1 MNAYDNALRQLE
13 KAAQLMVLD
22 KDVVLR
28 LSSPEKTLM
37 ASLPIKMDDGHL
49 QIFPAYRVQYNQARG
64 PYKGGIRFHPQV
76 DLDEVKALGFWMTI
90 KCAVA
95 NIPMGGGKG
104 GVVVD
109 AKSLSQAETERLSRA
124 WVRAFRE
131 EIGPAKDIPAPD
143 LYTTPQIMAWMADEY
158 SQLVGKPSWGVVT
171 GKPLEFG
178 GSLGREQ
185 ATAQGGMFI
194 LSALIDKM
202 GLKADKLKVAV
213 QGLGNVGGGMAELLY
228 KQGYKVVAVADSKNV
243 IYNEH
248 GLDIPKLL
256 EHKKNKKSLT
266 DFPGVKEI
274 SLAEFFV
281 LPVDILV
288 PAAMENQI
296 TDNNAPDIAAK
307 IILEMAN
314 GPTTPEAD
322 EILYKKGIVVVPDV
336 LANSGGVTVSY
347 FEWVQNLSN
356 NYWSEAEVT
365 SELKEKM
372 TSAWQAVESVSDKYK
387 VDFRT
392 AAFVTAL
399 ERIAAAIK
407 IRN

>member
-1 MNAYDNALRQLE
+1 MNPFDNALRQLE
-13 KAAQLMVLD
+13 KAAQLMALD
-22 KDVVLR
+22 REVVLK

-37 ASLPIKMDDGHL
+37 ASLPIRMDDGHL

-76 DLDEVKALGFWMTI
+76 DLEEVKALGFWMTI

-95 NIPMGGGKG
+95 DIPMGGGKG

-109 AKSLSQAETERLSRA
+109 AKSLSQTETERLSRA
-124 WVRAFRE
+124 WIRAFRE
-131 EIGPAKDIPAPD
+131 EIGPDKDIPAPD
-143 LYTTPQIMAWMADEY
+143 LYTTPKIMAWMADEY

-171 GKPLEFG
+171 GKPVEFG

-185 ATAQGGMFI
+185 ATAQGGIFV
-194 LSALIDKM
+194 LSALVDKL

-213 QGLGNVGGGMAELLY
+213 QGLGNVGGGIAQLLY
-228 KQGYKVVAVADSKNV
+228 EQGYKVVAVADSKNV
-243 IYNEH
+243 IYSEH
-248 GLDIPKLL
+248 GLDIPKIL
-256 EHKKNKKSLT
+256 EHKNSKKSLA
-266 DFPGVKEI
+266 DFPGAKEI

-296 TDNNAPDIAAK
+296 TDNNAPDIEAK

-322 EILYKKGIVVVPDV
+322 EILYKKGVVVVPDV
-336 LANSGGVTVSY
+336 LANAGGVTVSY
-347 FEWVQNLSN
+347 FEWLQNTSN
-356 NYWSEAEVT
+356 NYWSEAEVMT
-365 SELKEKM
+365 ELKEKM
-372 TSAWQAVESVSDKYK
+372 TAAWQAVEATADKYK

-392 AAFVTAL
+392 AAFITAL

-407 IRN
+407 VRN

>member
-13 KAAQLMVLD
+13 KAAQLMSLD

-109 AKSLSQAETERLSRA
+109 AKSLSQAETEKLSRA

-158 SQLVGKPSWGVVT
+158 SQLMGKPSWGVVT
-171 GKPLEFG
+171 GKPLELG

-194 LSALIDKM
+194 LSALVDKL
-202 GLKADKLKVAV
+202 GLKTDKLKAAV
-213 QGLGNVGGGMAELLY
+213 QGLGNVGGGMAQLLFEH
-228 KQGYKVVAVADSKNV
+228 GYKVVAVANSKNV
-243 IYNEH
+243 IYSEH

-256 EHKKNKKSLT
+256 EHKKTGKSLA
-266 DFPGVKEI
+266 DFPGIKEI

-281 LPVDILV
+281 LPVDVLV

-296 TDNNAPDIAAK
+296 TDNNAPDIEAK

-322 EILYKKGIVVVPDV
+322 EILYKKGVVVVPDV

-347 FEWVQNLSN
+347 FEWLQNLSN
-356 NYWSEAEVT
+356 NYWSEAEVMA
-365 SELKEKM
+365 ELKEKM
-372 TSAWQAVESVSDKYK
+372 TAAWQAVEAVADKYK

-407 IRN
+407 IRS